1 MVNYREILRLRG
13 LGHNIT
19 QIANAIHSSR
29 HTVREV
35 EQLADEKGIRWPLEE
50 ELTNQNLYELLYP
63 ERLDKAQ
70 VYLQPDCPYIHKE
83 LAKKGVNLTLLWNEY
98 KVKCADIHRV
108 PYQYTQFCDIYR
120 AWARKSKATMR
131 IKHKPGDAMEVDWA
145 GGTLPITDPVTGTS
159 EPAYLFVAV
168 LPCSCYAYAELC
180 SDMKSENW
188 LLCHVHAF

>member
-35 EQLADEKGIRWPLEE
+35 EKLADEKGIRWPLEE

-70 VYLQPDCPYIHKE
+70 VYLQPDCPYIHKP
-83 LAKKGVNLTLLWNEY
+83 KFTGIFYNYIPSYV
-98 KVKCADIHRV
+98 
-108 PYQYTQFCDIYR
+108 
-120 AWARKSKATMR
+120 
-131 IKHKPGDAMEVDWA
+131 GDGIESE
-145 GGTLPITDPVTGTS
+145 TIQDPFRRTKLIG
-159 EPAYLFVAV
+159 
-168 LPCSCYAYAELC
+168 
-180 SDMKSENW
+180 
-188 LLCHVHAF
+188 

>member
-108 PYQYTQFCDIYR
+108 PY
-120 AWARKSKATMR
+120 
-131 IKHKPGDAMEVDWA
+131 P
-145 GGTLPITDPVTGTS
+145 
-159 EPAYLFVAV
+159 
-168 LPCSCYAYAELC
+168 
-180 SDMKSENW
+180 
-188 LLCHVHAF
+188 